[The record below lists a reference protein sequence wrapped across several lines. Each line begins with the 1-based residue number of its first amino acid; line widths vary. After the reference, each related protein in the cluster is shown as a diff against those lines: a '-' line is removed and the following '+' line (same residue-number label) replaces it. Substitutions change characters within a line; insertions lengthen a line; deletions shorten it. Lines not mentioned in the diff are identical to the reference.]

1 MDSLPHRLE
10 KKRIKADSVNFDGMN
25 ATLTSITLTLE
36 EQKVIDFAR
45 EFYAQ
50 NGQVP
55 PIRRLCRECNISAP
69 WFYRKFGSLESFVEK
84 VGLKVDK
91 ETSVRIRSTRKA
103 TRKHAGTRKPKP
115 YQDSNPAMVVEG
127 EGPKPRTASTFEE
140 IQHNREVEEEARKE
154 RLEKTRVFASQIE
167 LLALD
172 PDPEVSNPALDALS
186 NILPVILKRK
196 YGIQASLKD
205 LVEAEHTLRQAQET
219 RKKLH
224 EKEIQLDDLSR
235 KQEDERVQIK
245 GEWEEIQQ
253 ARKQN
258 PQTIALQELVKTMQG
273 EKKVLIDNLNEACSV
288 NRNFRMVAI
297 AWLGVLEQCGSCQKR
312 FIRLLNPFPQVR
324 AWFLGGQWGALS
336 FETIDTSR
344 LPSRT

>member
-1 MDSLPHRLE
+1 
-10 KKRIKADSVNFDGMN
+10 VN
-25 ATLTSITLTLE
+25 ATLTSITLTPE

-69 WFYRKFGSLESFVEK
+69 WFYRKFGSLETFVEK
-84 VGLKVDK
+84 AGLKLDVATK
-91 ETSVRIRSTRKA
+91 ERISSTRKA
-103 TRKHAGTRKPKP
+103 TKRRTRKKRPTLHR
-115 YQDSNPAMVVEG
+115 DSNPAMVVEG
-127 EGPKPRTASTFEE
+127 ESPKQQAAPTFEE
-140 IQHNREVEEEARKE
+140 ISRAREVEEEARKE

-224 EKEIQLDDLSR
+224 EKEIQLDGLSR

-245 GEWEEIQQ
+245 GEWEKIRQ

-288 NRNFRMVAI
+288 NRNFRIVAI

-312 FIRLLNPFPQVR
+312 FIQVLNPFPQVR
-324 AWFLGGQWGALS
+324 AWFLRGQWGALS
-336 FETIDTSR
+336 FEAIDMSR